1 MSVLAFKAIGYGAE
15 QIPDKFFE
23 KIPGGFFTPAE
34 KKKIDDGRDKKA
46 RERHQSE
53 QRSKHSS
60 RRDHS
65 PQTDSSDHSGYDDTD
80 YEHERDRRKKDRRR
94 RAKSVGRSSSRS
106 LSRGRNYRRS
116 SDLDGQHSD
125 TRDMAQAEQG
135 GPYFP
140 PPPTSDY
147 RPYNPL
153 DYAAGR
159 PQGDYRP
166 SSAEQPY
173 YPPQVNHFSRSRSAT
188 FPSMAAYS
196 TPVHGSPLA
205 RPPMFSSRPPSN
217 LSTPLSP
224 QPPMPHLLRHGTP
237 ISAAFTPSTE
247 PPLAALFSRPRTNT
261 PKQPAHNS
269 STASRYTP
277 GPGYAPSAPVNT
289 NIPAP
294 PAGNTS
300 PYVPYN
306 PADYGSPAGG
316 YQAAG
321 NAYPSPP
328 PFSRHR
334 SNSQPASPPYPTS
347 SYLPSSADQRMTA
360 YDSTNQPPG
369 RRSSTK
375 HRREHRHRA
384 RSADTHSSRRDDR
397 HREGSRM
404 TKMRER
410 FDDGFLRDEGLAATV
425 GGAAAGALGGKAIA
439 DKRSKSR
446 GAPRSGSRDRS
457 RSRSRHRQ
465 TDRARS
471 RGGSRE
477 RSPPRGIRARSKS
490 IIDRFRSK
498 SRGPE
503 SRDRSRDRSRDVSR
517 DRYSRPDH
525 GYERGRD
532 DDYDYFSSESEG
544 TGSPVKTRRHR
555 KRRDY

>member
-34 KKKIDDGRDKKA
+34 NKKIKDGRDKKA

-53 QRSKHSS
+53 QRSKRSS
-60 RRDHS
+60 RPARS
-65 PQTDSSDHSGYDDTD
+65 PQTDYSDYSAYDDTD
-80 YEHERDRRKKDRRR
+80 YEQERDRRKKDRRR

-116 SDLDGQHSD
+116 SDLDGQHID

-140 PPPTSDY
+140 PPPSSEY
-147 RPYNPL
+147 RPYNPQE
-153 DYAAGR
+153 YAAGR
-159 PQGDYRP
+159 PQGDYRS

-173 YPPQVNHFSRSRSAT
+173 YPPQVNDFSHSRRAT
-188 FPSMAAYS
+188 FPTMTAYS
-196 TPVHGSPLA
+196 IPVHASPLT
-205 RPPMFSSRPPSN
+205 RPPMLGSRPPSN
-217 LSTPLSP
+217 LSTPRSP
-224 QPPMPHLLRHGTP
+224 QPPMLNLLRYGTP
-237 ISAAFTPSTE
+237 VSAAFSPSTE
-247 PPLAALFSRPRTNT
+247 PPLAALFARPRTNT
-261 PKQPAHNS
+261 PQQPAAHSS

-294 PAGNTS
+294 PAGNTA

-306 PADYGSPAGG
+306 PADYASPVGG

-328 PFSRHR
+328 PFSRQR
-334 SNSQPASPPYPTS
+334 SNSQPANPPYPTA
-347 SYLPSSADQRMTA
+347 SYLPASADQRMTA
-360 YDSTNQPPG
+360 YDSANHSPSRRGSTKS
-369 RRSSTK
+369 RRS
-375 HRREHRHRA
+375 HRHRA
-384 RSADTHSSRRDDR
+384 RSADTHSSRKDDR
-397 HREGSRM
+397 RDGSRM

-410 FDDGFLRDEGLAATV
+410 FDDGFLHDEGLAATV
-425 GGAAAGALGGKAIA
+425 GGAAAGAMGGKAIA
-439 DKRSKSR
+439 DKRSKSG
-446 GAPRSGSRDRS
+446 GAHRDGSRDRS
-457 RSRSRHRQ
+457 RSRSRHRAHS
-465 TDRARS
+465 RA
-471 RGGSRE
+471 GSRAGSRD
-477 RSPPRGIRARSKS
+477 RSPARGIRARSRS

-498 SRGPE
+498 SRGVDSRE
-503 SRDRSRDRSRDVSR
+503 KSRDRSR

-532 DDYDYFSSESEG
+532 EEYDYFSSDTEG
-544 TGSPVKTRRHR
+544 DGSPVTTRRHR